1 MSAWQVQDV
10 DGPEDCNDV
19 VDGVYQVR
27 VAAGCWQVVDKDE
40 DEDGPT
46 NTGSGG

>member
-1 MSAWQVQDV
+1 MSMPRVQDV
-10 DGPEDCNDV
+10 DGPDDCNDDV
-19 VDGVYQVR
+19 QGVNQVK